1 MYVIF
6 GLIVYIISFVI
17 KLIYNLA
24 YFVYLKL
31 LPFLVYYVGFPLFI
45 IGCLFGLAASGGVLI
60 TVIVASIVY
69 YLYFKKVYKVNPLK
83 QMQKEELKK
92 QVAMGQPMM

>member
-1 MYVIF
+1 MWYIF
-6 GLIVYIISFVI
+6 GIIVYILAFIL

-45 IGCLFGLAASGGVLI
+45 VGCLFGLAASGGVLI
-60 TVIVASIVY
+60 TLIVAAIVY
-69 YLYFKKVYKVNPLK
+69 YLYFKKVYKVDPLK
-83 QMQKEELKK
+83 QMQKEESKK
-92 QVAMGQPMM
+92 QTAMGQPMM